1 MFEELMNRLTA
12 ILLGIEDDVS
22 AEVIEE
28 LEDIIE
34 SLEKSKCSNGLFC
47 GMDKKWWWHAYLT
60 INLFF
65 GGNIMKQ
72 WYHIKATHSTI
83 GVVRF
88 WLHQKN
94 KDDIKKL
101 VIKKGYTDIEWIRQ
115 ETPPFI

>member
-47 GMDKKWWWHAYLT
+47 GMDKKW
-60 INLFF
+60 
-65 GGNIMKQ
+65 
-72 WYHIKATHSTI
+72 
-83 GVVRF
+83 
-88 WLHQKN
+88 
-94 KDDIKKL
+94 
-101 VIKKGYTDIEWIRQ
+101 
-115 ETPPFI
+115 